1 MPHPLFKCLQ
11 TTTEEEAPPPN
22 GEAEEGDEQRKDEK
36 MSEKLSNISSEDIEM
51 ASAKGDSEGEEGGKG
66 QRTPGKILVTKH
78 RQQTVSG
85 NKNISISPLLLPFP
99 GPAVDVSPL
108 TPERNKT
115 PNIVRGD
122 VSPLTPP
129 LPQGENPKPPPPPPP
144 GEVGLGR
151 SS

>member
-1 MPHPLFKCLQ
+1 
-11 TTTEEEAPPPN
+11 
-22 GEAEEGDEQRKDEK
+22 

-66 QRTPGKILVTKH
+66 QRTPGKIQKKLG
-78 RQQTVSG
+78 QQTIFGTG
-85 NKNISISPLLLPFP
+85 NKNISIFPLLLPFP
-99 GPAVDVSPL
+99 GPAGDVSPL

-129 LPQGENPKPPPPPPP
+129 LPQGENPKPPPPPP
-144 GEVGLGR
+144 GEVGSGIALVAWLR
-151 SS
+151 DRTPIREIINCVHYDQN